1 MPSNELVRQI
11 HDRMPA
17 IVTPESYDRR
27 LGLEPDPQDLL
38 IAYPSELMTM
48 WPISRRVNAP
58 ENDDPS
64 LLNQVDKAALDQKD
78 LTRVSAV

>member
-1 MPSNELVRQI
+1 
-11 HDRMPA
+11 MPA
-17 IVTPESYDRR
+17 ILDPATYDRW
-27 LGLEPDPQDLL
+27 LSPEPDPTELL
-38 IAYPSELMTM
+38 LSYPPQFMVM